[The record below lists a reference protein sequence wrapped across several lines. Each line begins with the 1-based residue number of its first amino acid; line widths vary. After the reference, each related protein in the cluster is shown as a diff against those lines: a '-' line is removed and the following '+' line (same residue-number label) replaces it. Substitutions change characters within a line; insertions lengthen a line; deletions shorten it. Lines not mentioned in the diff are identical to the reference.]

1 MPLLFTLPDPGWHLV
16 ETQNLATVLVQVPTV
31 LRSLVTGANCKSLGT
46 QDPFLESSWPPAL
59 THSHCA
65 HLYGH
70 LANSPA
76 SALAPVPALPSSARP
91 QPSRASSA
99 LGHQSLLVQTRGLC
113 APRNTVTFCLVLLG
127 LQQPHPKL
135 RATAGSLPSKLFFVL
150 SLFNKTVLSTNRLS
164 TSLAQIR
171 ARLSFPKSQPLAAHL
186 TQVPQGQLNPRDC
199 RRVPAT
205 PVTPSHRLGRH
216 SPICARL
223 SCTRQSPQAA
233 RHQKVSMASERRR
246 E

>member
-1 MPLLFTLPDPGWHLV
+1 M

-76 SALAPVPALPSSARP
+76 SALAPVPALHSSARP

>member
-1 MPLLFTLPDPGWHLV
+1 M

-171 ARLSFPKSQPLAAHL
+171 ARLSFPAARRPLDSGAPGPTQP
-186 TQVPQGQLNPRDC
+186 
-199 RRVPAT
+199 
-205 PVTPSHRLGRH
+205 
-216 SPICARL
+216 ARL
-223 SCTRQSPQAA
+223 PAGPGHSCHSLPPPRQALTDLRQAQLHEAESPSCAPPKGVHGVGTTE
-233 RHQKVSMASERRR
+233 RVSG
-246 E
+246 